1 VIIGVSPVAKALTAE
16 LIYQR
21 ALHYLERYA
30 APRAGVK
37 AVLQRSVMRA
47 QRRGDS
53 IPQAV
58 PEWIEAA
65 LDKLERAGYLSDK
78 SFAETKLVSLRRAGT
93 SSQKIRQKLAVKGV
107 TVDVVADVLEHDES
121 DDRQA
126 AVAFARRRRLGPY
139 ADEKKRAALKDKHI
153 AALARAGFSLT
164 IARWVVNAVDAEALV
179 NDLSE

>member
-1 VIIGVSPVAKALTAE
+1 MAKALTAE

-47 QRRGDS
+47 KRRGEE
-53 IPQAV
+53 IPSATGG
-58 PEWIEAA
+58 WIEAA
-65 LDKLERAGYLSDK
+65 LDKLEKAGYLSDK
-78 SFAETKLVSLRRAGT
+78 SFAEIKLVSLRRAGA

-107 TVDVVADVLEHDES
+107 AADIVADVLERDES

-153 AALARAGFSLT
+153 AAMARAGFSLAL
-164 IARWVVNAVDAEALV
+164 ARWVVNAVDAETLV